1 MYVMHTS
8 GQLFWEFY
16 NVNTLLL
23 HVHVQLQLSIFFY
36 VVYLYIVQ
44 YLYDSSYTVIYQ
56 ECSLTTV
63 LCFILFSNQAN

>member
-1 MYVMHTS
+1 MFVMHTS

-23 HVHVQLQLSIFFY
+23 HVHVHVQLQLSIFFM
-36 VVYLYIVQ
+36 YIVQ

>member
-23 HVHVQLQLSIFFY
+23 HVHVQLQLSFFLCTST
-36 VVYLYIVQ
+36 LY
-44 YLYDSSYTVIYQ
+44 SIYMIHHTQ
-56 ECSLTTV
+56 
-63 LCFILFSNQAN
+63 